1 MKAARKARQNT
12 LGTARRKA
20 HTPRHTQRRITAE
33 STRRRL
39 APASLHAAQYLRY
52 TRAQR
57 HITAENTRRRLATA
71 CIRLDISAA
80 RVPSANASPRKRT
93 PRNTQRRIAA
103 ENTRRRLAPASLH
116 AARHLCYTCPVPTH
130 RRESARRDTP
140 SAASQPKAHAA
151 DLRQPACTRLNTS
164 ATRAQCHRIAA
175 KAHAATFVNSMPLL
189 HARRAFSTA
198 LRRDGRASEAPAIHS
213 LPVRTL
219 RLYYSAF
226 CVQMRDIILPRGAL
240 FHHFLNVYTKGRPAA
255 AKDTPPGDRPRA
267 FIRFCR

>member
-1 MKAARKARQNT
+1 MIYYDTKSMKAARKARQNT

-33 STRRRL
+33 NTRRRL

-52 TRAQR
+52 TR
-57 HITAENTRRRLATA
+57 
-71 CIRLDISAA
+71 
-80 RVPSANASPRKRT
+80 
-93 PRNTQRRIAA
+93 
-103 ENTRRRLAPASLH
+103 
-116 AARHLCYTCPVPTH
+116 PVPPH

-164 ATRAQCHRIAA
+164 ATRAQRQRIAA

-189 HARRAFSTA
+189 HARRTFSA
-198 LRRDGRASEAPAIHS
+198 PARRDGRASEAPAIHS
-213 LPVRTL
+213 LPARTL

>member
-20 HTPRHTQRRITAE
+20 HTPRHTQRRITAENTRRRLAPASLHAAQYLRYTRPAPPHRRESAHAATFVNSMPLLHACPAPTHRRKRTPRHTQRRITAE

-52 TRAQR
+52 TR
-57 HITAENTRRRLATA
+57 
-71 CIRLDISAA
+71 
-80 RVPSANASPRKRT
+80 P
-93 PRNTQRRIAA
+93 
-103 ENTRRRLAPASLH
+103 AP
-116 AARHLCYTCPVPTH
+116 PH
-130 RRESARRDTP
+130 RRES
-140 SAASQPKAHAA
+140 
-151 DLRQPACTRLNTS
+151 
-164 ATRAQCHRIAA
+164 
-175 KAHAATFVNSMPLL
+175 AHAATFVNSMPLL
-189 HARRAFSTA
+189 HARRTFSA
-198 LRRDGRASEAPAIHS
+198 PARRDGRASEAPAIHS
-213 LPVRTL
+213 LPARTL

-240 FHHFLNVYTKGRPAA
+240 FHHFLNVYTKGRPSA

>member
-52 TRAQR
+52 TR
-57 HITAENTRRRLATA
+57 
-71 CIRLDISAA
+71 
-80 RVPSANASPRKRT
+80 
-93 PRNTQRRIAA
+93 
-103 ENTRRRLAPASLH
+103 
-116 AARHLCYTCPVPTH
+116 PVPPH
-130 RRESARRDTP
+130 RRESAHRDTP
-140 SAASQPKAHAA
+140 SAAAPRKAYTPCPSKKQHRR
-151 DLRQPACTRLNTS
+151 LTPACTRLDIS
-164 ATRAQCHRIAA
+164 ATRAKRHRI
-175 KAHAATFVNSMPLL
+175 AATFVNSMPLL
-189 HARRAFSTA
+189 HAHRTFSA
-198 LRRDGRASEAPAIHS
+198 PARRDGRASEAPAIHS
-213 LPVRTL
+213 LPARTL

-255 AKDTPPGDRPRA
+255 AKDTSPGDRPRA

>member
-52 TRAQR
+52 TRPVPP
-57 HITAENTRRRLATA
+57 HRRESAHAATFVNSMPLLHA
-71 CIRLDISAA
+71 CPAPTHR
-80 RVPSANASPRKRT
+80 RKRT
-93 PRNTQRRIAA
+93 PRHTQRRITA
-103 ENTRRRLAPASLH
+103 ESTRRRLAPASLH
-116 AARHLCYTCPVPTH
+116 AAQYLRYTRPVPPH
-130 RRESARRDTP
+130 RRES
-140 SAASQPKAHAA
+140 
-151 DLRQPACTRLNTS
+151 
-164 ATRAQCHRIAA
+164 
-175 KAHAATFVNSMPLL
+175 AHAATFVNSMPLL
-189 HARRAFSTA
+189 HARRTFSA
-198 LRRDGRASEAPAIHS
+198 PARRDGRASEAPAIHS
-213 LPVRTL
+213 LPARTL

-255 AKDTPPGDRPRA
+255 AKDTSPGDRPRA

>member
-52 TRAQR
+52 TR
-57 HITAENTRRRLATA
+57 
-71 CIRLDISAA
+71 
-80 RVPSANASPRKRT
+80 
-93 PRNTQRRIAA
+93 
-103 ENTRRRLAPASLH
+103 
-116 AARHLCYTCPVPTH
+116 PVPPH
-130 RRESARRDTP
+130 RRES
-140 SAASQPKAHAA
+140 
-151 DLRQPACTRLNTS
+151 
-164 ATRAQCHRIAA
+164 
-175 KAHAATFVNSMPLL
+175 AHAATFVNSMPLL
-189 HARRAFSTA
+189 HARRTFSA
-198 LRRDGRASEAPAIHS
+198 PARRDGRASEAPAIHS
-213 LPVRTL
+213 LPARTL

-226 CVQMRDIILPRGAL
+226 CLQMRDIILPRGAL

-255 AKDTPPGDRPRA
+255 AKDTSPGDRPRA

>member
-52 TRAQR
+52 TRPAPP
-57 HITAENTRRRLATA
+57 HRRESAHAATFVNSMPLLHA
-71 CIRLDISAA
+71 CPAPTHR
-80 RVPSANASPRKRT
+80 RKRT
-93 PRNTQRRIAA
+93 PRHTQRRITA
-103 ENTRRRLAPASLH
+103 ESTRRRLAPASLH
-116 AARHLCYTCPVPTH
+116 AAQYLRYTRPAPPH
-130 RRESARRDTP
+130 RRES
-140 SAASQPKAHAA
+140 
-151 DLRQPACTRLNTS
+151 
-164 ATRAQCHRIAA
+164 
-175 KAHAATFVNSMPLL
+175 AHAATFVNSMPLL
-189 HARRAFSTA
+189 HARRTFSA
-198 LRRDGRASEAPAIHS
+198 PARRDGRASEAPAIHS
-213 LPVRTL
+213 LPARTL

>member
-20 HTPRHTQRRITAE
+20 HTPRNTQRRITAE
-33 STRRRL
+33 NARHRL
-39 APASLHAAQYLRY
+39 APASLHATRHLCYTRPAPPHRRESAHAATHPTPHHRRKHTPPTCDCLHTARYLRY

-57 HITAENTRRRLATA
+57 HI
-71 CIRLDISAA
+71 
-80 RVPSANASPRKRT
+80 
-93 PRNTQRRIAA
+93 AA
-103 ENTRRRLAPASLH
+103 ENTHAATHPAPQRREKHTRRVPVKKQHRRL
-116 AARHLCYTCPVPTH
+116 T
-130 RRESARRDTP
+130 
-140 SAASQPKAHAA
+140 
-151 DLRQPACTRLNTS
+151 PACTRLNTS
-164 ATRAQCHRIAA
+164 ATRAQCQRI
-175 KAHAATFVNSMPLL
+175 AATFVNSMPLL
-189 HARRAFSTA
+189 HARRTFSTA

-213 LPVRTL
+213 LPARTL

>member
-52 TRAQR
+52 TR
-57 HITAENTRRRLATA
+57 
-71 CIRLDISAA
+71 
-80 RVPSANASPRKRT
+80 P
-93 PRNTQRRIAA
+93 
-103 ENTRRRLAPASLH
+103 AP
-116 AARHLCYTCPVPTH
+116 PH
-130 RRESARRDTP
+130 RRES
-140 SAASQPKAHAA
+140 
-151 DLRQPACTRLNTS
+151 
-164 ATRAQCHRIAA
+164 
-175 KAHAATFVNSMPLL
+175 AHAATFVNSMPLL
-189 HARRAFSTA
+189 HACPAPTHRRKRTPRHTQRREKHTRRVPVKKQHRRLTPACTRLDISATRAKRHRIAATFVNSMPLLHARRTFSA
-198 LRRDGRASEAPAIHS
+198 PARRDGRASEAPAIHS
-213 LPVRTL
+213 LPARTL

>member
-33 STRRRL
+33 
-39 APASLHAAQYLRY
+39 
-52 TRAQR
+52 
-57 HITAENTRRRLATA
+57 NTRRRLATA

-80 RVPSANASPRKRT
+80 RAPSTNTSPKTHAATHPAPRKAYT
-93 PRNTQRRIAA
+93 PCPSKKQH
-103 ENTRRRLAPASLH
+103 RRL
-116 AARHLCYTCPVPTH
+116 T
-130 RRESARRDTP
+130 
-140 SAASQPKAHAA
+140 
-151 DLRQPACTRLNTS
+151 PACTRLDIS
-164 ATRAQCHRIAA
+164 ATRAQRHRI
-175 KAHAATFVNSMPLL
+175 AATFVNSMPLL
-189 HARRAFSTA
+189 HARRTFSA
-198 LRRDGRASEAPAIHS
+198 PAHRDGRASEAPAIHS
-213 LPVRTL
+213 LPARTL

-226 CVQMRDIILPRGAL
+226 CMQMRDIILPRGAL

>member
-52 TRAQR
+52 TR
-57 HITAENTRRRLATA
+57 
-71 CIRLDISAA
+71 
-80 RVPSANASPRKRT
+80 
-93 PRNTQRRIAA
+93 
-103 ENTRRRLAPASLH
+103 PA
-116 AARHLCYTCPVPTH
+116 PTH
-130 RRESARRDTP
+130 RRES
-140 SAASQPKAHAA
+140 
-151 DLRQPACTRLNTS
+151 
-164 ATRAQCHRIAA
+164 
-175 KAHAATFVNSMPLL
+175 AHAATFVNSMPLL
-189 HARRAFSTA
+189 HARRTFSA
-198 LRRDGRASEAPAIHS
+198 PARRDGRASEAPAIHS
-213 LPVRTL
+213 LPARTL
-219 RLYYSAF
+219 RLYYTAF

>member
-1 MKAARKARQNT
+1 MIYYDTKSMKAARKARQNT

-52 TRAQR
+52 TR
-57 HITAENTRRRLATA
+57 
-71 CIRLDISAA
+71 
-80 RVPSANASPRKRT
+80 
-93 PRNTQRRIAA
+93 
-103 ENTRRRLAPASLH
+103 
-116 AARHLCYTCPVPTH
+116 PVPPH
-130 RRESARRDTP
+130 RRES
-140 SAASQPKAHAA
+140 
-151 DLRQPACTRLNTS
+151 
-164 ATRAQCHRIAA
+164 
-175 KAHAATFVNSMPLL
+175 AHAATFVNSMPLL
-189 HARRAFSTA
+189 HARRTFSA
-198 LRRDGRASEAPAIHS
+198 PARRDGRASEAPAIHS
-213 LPVRTL
+213 LPARTL

-267 FIRFCR
+267 FIRFYR

>member
-20 HTPRHTQRRITAE
+20 HTPRHTQRRITVESTRRRLAPASLHATRHLCYARQAPPHRRESAHAATFVNSMPLLHACPAPTHRRKRTPRHTQRRITAE

-52 TRAQR
+52 TR
-57 HITAENTRRRLATA
+57 
-71 CIRLDISAA
+71 
-80 RVPSANASPRKRT
+80 
-93 PRNTQRRIAA
+93 
-103 ENTRRRLAPASLH
+103 
-116 AARHLCYTCPVPTH
+116 PVPPH
-130 RRESARRDTP
+130 RRES
-140 SAASQPKAHAA
+140 
-151 DLRQPACTRLNTS
+151 
-164 ATRAQCHRIAA
+164 
-175 KAHAATFVNSMPLL
+175 AHAATFVNSMPLL
-189 HARRAFSTA
+189 HARRTFSA
-198 LRRDGRASEAPAIHS
+198 PARRDGRASEAPAIHS
-213 LPVRTL
+213 LPARTL

-255 AKDTPPGDRPRA
+255 AKDTSPGDRPRA

>member
-39 APASLHAAQYLRY
+39 APASLH
-52 TRAQR
+52 T
-57 HITAENTRRRLATA
+57 
-71 CIRLDISAA
+71 
-80 RVPSANASPRKRT
+80 
-93 PRNTQRRIAA
+93 
-103 ENTRRRLAPASLH
+103 
-116 AARHLCYTCPVPTH
+116 ARHLCRTRAKH
-130 RRESARRDTP
+130 QRIAENARRDTP

-151 DLRQPACTRLNTS
+151 DLRQPACTRLDIS
-164 ATRAQCHRIAA
+164 ATRVQRHRIAGKRIRRDTPSA
-175 KAHAATFVNSMPLL
+175 ASQPKAHAADLHQLAHGSTSLL
-189 HARRAFSTA
+189 RAPSATASPRKRTPRHSSIRCPCYTRAKHQRIAENARRDTPSAPA
-198 LRRDGRASEAPAIHS
+198 RRDGRASEAPAIHS
-213 LPVRTL
+213 LSARTL